1 MVFGDPKR
9 IPLKQ
14 RYLETAF
21 CHSEQ
26 KPLQKNDFKLVVFTD
41 PLGNLRFQQDYSQ
54 ENLELD
60 TSRYGER
67 SAGQRFG
74 VIVQLGSNCG
84 IRFLSLQKQSR
95 TGSEK
100 GSEMTC
106 SKRLVFGHGLSR
118 FQVSVWRSEGSEGS
132 SWLMSC
138 PLSLCFVVCVCVGVG
153 SRTSRMVSLTGRR
166 GNGKCLSGQDRACQ
180 DKLV

>member
-26 KPLQKNDFKLVVFTD
+26 KPLQKSDFKLVVFTD

-60 TSRYGER
+60 TSRYGR
-67 SAGQRFG
+67 GLQVRVWGHCATW
-74 VIVQLGSNCG
+74 IQLWDPIS
-84 IRFLSLQKQSR
+84 IP
-95 TGSEK
+95 SE
-100 GSEMTC
+100 T
-106 SKRLVFGHGLSR
+106 V
-118 FQVSVWRSEGSEGS
+118 
-132 SWLMSC
+132 
-138 PLSLCFVVCVCVGVG
+138 
-153 SRTSRMVSLTGRR
+153 
-166 GNGKCLSGQDRACQ
+166 QDRVR
-180 DKLV
+180 KGI